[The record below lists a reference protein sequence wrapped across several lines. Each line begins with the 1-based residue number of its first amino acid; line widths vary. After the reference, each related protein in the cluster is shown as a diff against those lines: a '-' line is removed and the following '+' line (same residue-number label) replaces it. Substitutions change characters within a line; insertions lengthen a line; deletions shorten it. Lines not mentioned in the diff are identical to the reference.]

1 MSVTEVYESSFN
13 NQHEIMKLGPSA
25 KFILYLLKQK
35 GPMNRKRIIFETMM
49 PDRTVGFA
57 LRMLL
62 QKNLIEK
69 VASITDY
76 EEISQGRHKKH
87 KVDHRITNYR
97 IISSILP
104 LEMES

>member
-1 MSVTEVYESSFN
+1 MSITEVYEPLFN
-13 NQHEIMKLGPSA
+13 NEHEILKLGPSA

-62 QKNLIEK
+62 QRNLIEK
-69 VASITDY
+69 VDSLTDNK
-76 EEISQGRHKKH
+76 EFSQGRHKKH
-87 KVDHRITNYR
+87 KIDHRITNYR

-104 LEMES
+104 IEMEP